1 MELSFCGNSP
11 CAPDYRLTVR
21 SFVRGVCF
29 RRNAILLFLTLMCGV
44 LNAQTYRWTRLTPSG
59 SGPAGAT
66 LSGVVYDPAT
76 NRLILTAA
84 SAATAT
90 LCSLDLGR
98 QVWLPG
104 PQLAEYS
111 TGFPAPPDYFT
122 LYDAAKSVVM
132 FDGMLS
138 TTILSNANQTAGV
151 PALSAQSWDGKPSV
165 GIGLDT
171 AGGTSGV
178 YDPVSNRVVAFGGT
192 SYWANDLTNNL
203 RVLSNANDIGD
214 QTYWATPPQSG
225 IPPYVTNHS
234 AVYDAASNRMI
245 VFGGNFGDQS
255 ISDQLWMLYN
265 ANALSGTP
273 AWTQSTPGGDRITG
287 RFGHIAVYDPDLNA
301 MIVYGGHAAP
311 DGVWT
316 NELWVLRNANGTG
329 GTPGWTRIQ
338 PQGDSP
344 TGQVSAAIDVQHKIV
359 YYLGAQESAA
369 GPVYNQ
375 VWALNYAP
383 SGPMVTTIAPL
394 AAATVNAAYSNQ
406 LGVYGGTASY
416 TWMVTGGSL
425 PQGLSLSKDGLLSG
439 MSAVAGNSQFTVQV
453 TDSQG
458 QSASATLTLA
468 VGTPL
473 IDYVVPSSVEAGA
486 AAFAL
491 TVVGSGFTPGATV
504 MWGVADTPAP
514 PAPATGSAAQLATT
528 YVSPTQL
535 SATVPASLIAT
546 PGAVRIMVA
555 SADGANYTAQ
565 PAGFVITGSVNGGT
579 DGPAIYSLSPTIVPA
594 GSSGVALTVLGG
606 GFVKGGALTWTMDGQ
621 TTLLP
626 ARWRNSATLLTAAVP
641 WPLLMLPGTAQVRYS
656 NPDGRTSAQVV
667 FEITGSAVQPV
678 VGSVTPSPVTAGSAD
693 FVVTLHGSAFVPGG
707 GVYIS
712 VNGSSTRLGGDFID
726 QWTVSAKVPAAL
738 IATAGSA
745 QLTYQ
750 NPDGTISTAATLTI
764 SAPGTNAPFVS
775 SLSTKVISPID
786 YGDVMIRANGGG
798 FDPAG
803 EFRWTMNYSGS
814 DLSAIPVNAS
824 QMLIRIPAALL
835 QTAGT
840 ALVHYVAPDGST
852 SVDQEVQVVPYA
864 PLATPV
870 GRVTGLSP
878 QAIAAGSG
886 ESAIVVEGSGFT
898 AATFLHVESA
908 SGLYADVPAIFLGPT
923 RYLAVL
929 SRVGMAQPA
938 DVYYIVPG
946 VNGTYP
952 LPYLRVLDSGNSLR
966 GPVVESAYAG
976 SPYFGGPSTWYLDLF
991 GVNLSVEGVVLF
1003 TQNGQ
1008 TAELTA
1014 TRKGEFPRAYVEALF
1029 PANAPPSPG
1038 LAEVIYRDSSGVT
1051 SAPITIVV
1059 RGGGAQPFLVDV
1071 TPSRI
1076 APIGH
1081 EVLVEAQS
1089 LAVPFSLG
1097 ATAVF
1102 TLNGTSTDLPTL
1114 VWAFGFPNSLTRLNA
1129 VIPASL
1135 LATPGRAQITVR
1147 NGDGTV
1153 SNPVDFLIETANP
1166 AIQSTGP
1173 SALLSGGGDSGL
1185 LLAGSGFAASG
1196 AAYWTANGQ
1205 TTNLPAYYLDSS
1217 RLIVQVPAHLLTQA
1231 GTGEVSYVDPLGQ
1244 RSPGMPVPV
1253 VDPLKITAGG
1263 TVLTSVAPS
1272 LVPPGMQSIKL
1283 TLQGSGF
1290 TATGVA
1296 YWTANGSRTALD
1308 TTFVNVTQVNAVVP
1322 ASLIGS
1328 ASSAQVSYAQ

>member
-1 MELSFCGNSP
+1 MHSL
-11 CAPDYRLTVR
+11 
-21 SFVRGVCF
+21 VRGVCS
-29 RRNAILLFLTLMCGV
+29 RRNAIFLFVTLMCGV

-59 SGPAGAT
+59 SEPAGAT

-76 NRLILTAA
+76 NQLILTAPSA
-84 SAATAT
+84 STASTVT
-90 LCSLDLGR
+90 LWSLDLGR
-98 QVWLPG
+98 LVWLQG
-104 PQLAEYS
+104 PQLAGYS
-111 TGFPAPPDYFT
+111 TGFPAPPDYYT

-151 PALSAQSWDGKPSV
+151 PALSAQSWDGKPRI
-165 GIGLDT
+165 GLGLDT

-192 SYWANDLTNNL
+192 SYWTNDLTNNL
-203 RVLSNANDIGD
+203 RVLSNANGIGD

-234 AVYDAASNRMI
+234 AVYDSASNRMI
-245 VFGGNFGDQS
+245 VFGGSFGDQS
-255 ISDQLWMLYN
+255 ISDQLWMLSN
-265 ANALSGTP
+265 ANAVSGTP
-273 AWTQSTPGGDRITG
+273 AWTQLTPGGDRITG

-301 MIVYGGHAAP
+301 MIVYGGHTAP

-344 TGQVSAAIDVQHKIV
+344 TGQVSAAIDVQHKSV
-359 YYLGAQESAA
+359 YYLGSQDSAA

-394 AAATVNAAYSNQ
+394 AAATVNAAYSNP
-406 LGVYGGTASY
+406 LGVYGGTAPY
-416 TWMVTGGSL
+416 TWTVTGGSL
-425 PQGLSLSKDGLLSG
+425 PQGVSLSKDGLLAG
-439 MSAVAGNSQFTVQV
+439 TSAVAGNSQFTVQV

-458 QSASATLTLA
+458 QSASSTLTLA

-486 AAFAL
+486 AAFTL
-491 TVVGSGFTPGATV
+491 TVVGSGFTPGATA
-504 MWGVADTPAP
+504 MWGVADSPAP

-528 YVSPTQL
+528 YFSPTQL

-546 PGAVRIMVA
+546 PGAVQIMVA
-555 SADGANYTAQ
+555 SADGAHYTAQ
-565 PAGFVITGSVNGGT
+565 PTVFAITGSTNG
-579 DGPAIYSLSPTIVPA
+579 GPAIYSLSPANSPA
-594 GSSGVALTVLGG
+594 GSSGVALTVVGG
-606 GFVKGGALTWTMDGQ
+606 GFVKGGALTWTINGQ
-621 TTLLP
+621 TAVLP
-626 ARWRNSATLLTAAVP
+626 AKWRNSATLLTADVP
-641 WPLLMLPGTAQVRYS
+641 WSLLTLPGTAQVQYS
-656 NPDGRTSAQVV
+656 NPDGRMSATMAFQ
-667 FEITGSAVQPV
+667 ITGSAVRPV
-678 VGSVTPSPVTAGSAD
+678 VASVTPAPVTAGGPD
-693 FVVTLHGSAFVPGG
+693 FIVTLHGTAFVPGG

-764 SAPGTNAPFVS
+764 SAQGTNAPFVS

-786 YGDVMIRANGGG
+786 YGDVIIRANGDG

-803 EFRWTMNYSGS
+803 KFHWTMDYTGS
-814 DLSAIPVNAS
+814 DLSAIPVNTS
-824 QMLIRIPAALL
+824 QMLICIPATLL

-852 SVDQEVQVVPYA
+852 SSDQEVQVVPYA

-870 GRVTGLSP
+870 GQVTGLSP

-908 SGLYADVPAIFLGPT
+908 NGLYSDVPAVFLGPT

-929 SRVGMAQPA
+929 PQVGMATPD

-976 SPYFGGPSTWYLDLF
+976 SPYFGGPSTWYLDLH

-1008 TAELTA
+1008 TTELTA
-1014 TRKGEFPRAYVEALF
+1014 TRKGEFPRAYAEALF

-1051 SAPITIVV
+1051 SAPVTIVV
-1059 RGGGAQPFLVDV
+1059 LGGDTPAFLVSV
-1071 TPSRI
+1071 TPSRV

-1089 LAVPFSLG
+1089 LAAPFSLG

-1102 TLNGTSTDLPTL
+1102 TLNGKSTGLPTL

-1135 LATPGRAQITVR
+1135 LATPGTAQITVR

-1153 SNPVDFLIETANP
+1153 SNPIGLLVETANP

-1173 SALLSGGGDSGL
+1173 SELLSGGGDSGL

-1217 RLIVQVPAHLLTQA
+1217 RLMVLVPAQLLTQA

-1253 VDPLKITAGG
+1253 VDPLRITVGG
-1263 TVLTSVAPS
+1263 TVVTSVAPS
-1272 LVPPGMQSIKL
+1272 LVPPGMQSITL

-1290 TATGVA
+1290 TPTGVA
-1296 YWTANGSRTALD
+1296 YWTANGSRTALA
-1308 TTFVNVTQVNAVVP
+1308 TTFVNASNVNAVVP

-1328 ASSAQVSYAQ
+1328 AGSAQVSYAQ